1 MLLSF
6 KNTLPCCQHT
16 DVYQTKYWKNFSNLS
31 SLTKPHVMTIIASLM
46 RHKLLTTFGIGTIT
60 TVTWYKTRSEWSPD
74 IAPTNFTNS
83 IARNPNISQSI
94 QKLPSREELLKK
106 LTDKSTIFDVLII
119 GGGATGT
126 GCALDAQSRGLN
138 VALVEQN
145 DFAGGTSSKSTKLA
159 HGGVRYLE
167 KAFTEFSKDQLNLV
181 IEALNERAH
190 LLNTAPHLSK
200 VLPIIIPIYNY
211 WQVPYYYLGCKF
223 YDLFAGNQNL
233 RKSFVLSKNQMNHI
247 APMLNQTNL
256 KLGLVYHDGIFNDSR
271 FCLSLAMTAIN
282 QGATI
287 INYIQVIQLLKD
299 PSTGKLLGAKLK
311 DRETG
316 QIFDV
321 KAKTIVNA
329 TGPFSDAILQMDNNK
344 DGLPDKINSIPSTTM
359 ATINISDEQ
368 PTIAV
373 KNPKMVV
380 PSAGVHIILPSYYC
394 PKNMGLLDANTN
406 DGRVM
411 FFLPWMGKV
420 IAGTTDIPLKQVPSD
435 PTPTESDI
443 QDILKELQHYI
454 KFPVKREDVLSA
466 WAGIRPLVKDPRLN
480 TDQVDIPSHED
491 ATQGLVRS
499 HFLFTSSNGLI
510 TIAGGKWTTFREMAE
525 ETIDEVIKVGKFNNV
540 QGLKPCHT
548 KNIKLIGSQNW
559 DLNYEAFLQQT
570 YHISPTMA
578 EYLSNS
584 YGDHSP
590 VICELFK
597 TDPQNKLPLTMAGNN
612 ECDSN
617 AFDYPYTIGE
627 LKYSIH
633 NEYTRTPLDFLLR
646 RTRFTFVDANESLKA
661 LEGTVNVMAKELN
674 WDSTKKNYEF
684 ERAKNYIHTFGI

>member
-1 MLLSF
+1 MTFIVSLS
-6 KNTLPCCQHT
+6 
-16 DVYQTKYWKNFSNLS
+16 
-31 SLTKPHVMTIIASLM
+31 
-46 RHKLLTTFGIGTIT
+46 RHKLLTTLGIGAIT
-60 TVTWYKTRSEWSPD
+60 TVTWYKTRSEWSPH
-74 IAPTNFTNS
+74 IVPTNFTNYNS
-83 IARNPNISQSI
+83 QNQNASQSI
-94 QKLPSREELLKK
+94 HKLPSREELLHK
-106 LTDKSTIFDVLII
+106 LTDKSTVFDVLII
-119 GGGATGT
+119 GGGSAGT

-145 DFAGGTSSKSTKLA
+145 DFASGTSSKSTKLA

-211 WQVPYYYLGCKF
+211 WQIPYYYLGCKF

-233 RKSFVLSKNQMNHI
+233 RKSFALSKNQMNHI
-247 APMLNQTNL
+247 APMLDQTNL

-271 FCLSLAMTAIN
+271 FCLSLAMTAISY
-282 QGATI
+282 GATVM
-287 INYIQVIQLLKD
+287 NYIQVVQLLKD
-299 PSTGKLLGAKLK
+299 STTGKLLGAKLK

-316 QIFDV
+316 QIFTV

-344 DGLPDKINSIPSTTM
+344 DGFPDKINTISDTAST
-359 ATINISDEQ
+359 AINVLDEQ

-373 KNPKMVV
+373 RDPKMVV

-394 PKNMGLLDANTN
+394 PKNMGLLDANTE

-466 WAGIRPLVKDPRLN
+466 WAGIRPLVKDPRLS
-480 TDQVDIPSHED
+480 TGQADIPSHKE

-499 HFLFTSSNGLI
+499 HFLFTSPSGLI

-525 ETIDEVIKVGKFNNV
+525 ETIDEVIKVGKFNTIQNL
-540 QGLKPCHT
+540 QPCHT

-570 YHISPTMA
+570 YHISPVMA
-578 EYLSNS
+578 EYLSNN

-597 TDPQNKLPLTMAGNN
+597 NDPQNKLSLTMAGNTRF
-612 ECDSN
+612 DSS

-633 NEYTRTPLDFLLR
+633 NEYTRTPLDFLVR

-661 LEGTVNVMAKELN
+661 LEGTINIMAKELN
-674 WDSTKKNYEF
+674 WDSSMKNREF
-684 ERAKNYIHTFGI
+684 ERAKNHILTFGI

>member
-1 MLLSF
+1 MTF
-6 KNTLPCCQHT
+6 IATL
-16 DVYQTKYWKNFSNLS
+16 
-31 SLTKPHVMTIIASLM
+31 A
-46 RHKLLTTFGIGTIT
+46 RHKLLTAFGFGTIT
-60 TVTWYKTRSEWSPD
+60 TVTWYKTRNEWSPE
-74 IAPTNFTNS
+74 IKPTSFTKALAKNQTV
-83 IARNPNISQSI
+83 SQSI
-94 QKLPSREELLKK
+94 PKLPSRQDLLNK
-106 LTDKSTIFDVLII
+106 LSNKSTIFDVLII

-145 DFAGGTSSKSTKLA
+145 DFASGTSSKSTKLA

-167 KAFTEFSKDQLNLV
+167 KAFTQFSKDQLNLV

-211 WQVPYYYLGCKF
+211 WQIPYYYLGCKF

-233 RKSFVLSKNQMNHI
+233 RKSFTLSKNQMNHI
-247 APMLNQTNL
+247 APMLDQTNL

-271 FCLSLAMTAIN
+271 FCLSLVLTAVS

-287 INYIQVIQLLKD
+287 MNYIQVTQLLKD
-299 PSTGKLLGAKLK
+299 PSTGKLFGAKLK

-316 QIFDV
+316 QVFAV

-329 TGPFSDAILQMDNNK
+329 TGPFSDVILQMDNNK
-344 DGLPDKINSIPSTTM
+344 EGLPDKINNIPNNSSTS
-359 ATINISDEQ
+359 SDEQ
-368 PTIAV
+368 PKIAV
-373 KNPKMVV
+373 RNPKMVV

-394 PKNMGLLDANTN
+394 PKNMGLLDANTE

-420 IAGTTDIPLKQVPSD
+420 IAGTTDIPLKQVPNN
-435 PTPTESDI
+435 PIPTESDI

-466 WAGIRPLVKDPRLN
+466 WAGIRPLVKDPRL
-480 TDQVDIPSHED
+480 TTEQVSIPSHKD

-499 HFLFTSSNGLI
+499 HFLFTSPTGLI

-525 ETIDEVIKVGKFNNV
+525 ETIDEVIKVGKFNKLQN
-540 QGLKPCHT
+540 LKPCNT
-548 KNIKLIGSQNW
+548 KKIKLIGSQNW

-570 YHISPTMA
+570 YQVSPA
-578 EYLSNS
+578 LSEYLSNS

-597 TDPQNKLPLTMAGNN
+597 NDSKNKLPLAMAGNN
-612 ECDSN
+612 ECSCS
-617 AFDYPYTIGE
+617 ASDYPYTIGE

-633 NEYTRTPLDFLLR
+633 NEYIRTPLDFLLR
-646 RTRFTFVDANESLKA
+646 RTRFTFLDAKESLKA
-661 LEGTVNVMAKELN
+661 LEGTVNIMAKELN
-674 WDSTKKNYEF
+674 WDSTKKSHEF
-684 ERAKNYIHTFGI
+684 ERAKKYILTFGI